1 MIVNIRKKQLL
12 YIFMVG
18 ILFWLFDAVI
28 DNLLY
33 KNFSLAGSFSFSGK
47 EFFLRSSSMLVIMVA
62 GVMIGIY
69 SNRLTESEG
78 RYRQLFDNLNDAIFI
93 TPALSSV
100 RDAKIVEANAEA
112 FLLLGYNLNELR
124 QFSLADL
131 APAAKLPELSAI
143 IRKLQ
148 VEKHALY
155 ETVQVAKD
163 GSQIP
168 VEIHA
173 HLVDLLGR
181 PAIMSLARN
190 ITERQQVENALRQS
204 EARFRAIFEGA
215 AIGMAMVDLEGRFV
229 AANPACQRDTG
240 YTEAELTGKHFS
252 ELTLSGDPDPELEK
266 FAALAAGKLDHYQ
279 IKKRF
284 QGKEGQVIWGNLTVS
299 LVRDPEGRPQFAIG
313 MVEDITARKGAED
326 ALRQAHDEMERRVLE
341 RTNEL
346 ALANLDLQFEVEER
360 RTAEAALRQSQE
372 QLQALTSQLLDA
384 QEAERRRISLELH
397 DELGQALLLLKFKL
411 SALVNKPEKKSQTL
425 DKEYDL
431 LLHELDGIIENV
443 RRLALDLSP
452 TILEELGL
460 SSALRFLLEQV
471 GKYSAIKVS
480 SLNID
485 EIDGLFAPHTEIN
498 IYRIFQESLANII
511 RHSQAQLISII
522 IKKQGNIVSFTVQDD
537 GSGFDV
543 DKILGRKAS
552 RRGLGLAAMQE
563 RLRIEGGEF
572 KIHSQ
577 EGAGT
582 RISFS
587 LPIPPEGMR
596 EAI

>member
-47 EFFLRSSSMLVIMVA
+47 EFFLRSSFMLVIMVA

-372 QLQALTSQLLDA
+372 QLQALTSQS
-384 QEAERRRISLELH
+384 RSGTFH
-397 DELGQALLLLKFKL
+397 
-411 SALVNKPEKKSQTL
+411 
-425 DKEYDL
+425 
-431 LLHELDGIIENV
+431 
-443 RRLALDLSP
+443 
-452 TILEELGL
+452 
-460 SSALRFLLEQV
+460 
-471 GKYSAIKVS
+471 
-480 SLNID
+480 
-485 EIDGLFAPHTEIN
+485 
-498 IYRIFQESLANII
+498 
-511 RHSQAQLISII
+511 
-522 IKKQGNIVSFTVQDD
+522 VQ
-537 GSGFDV
+537 
-543 DKILGRKAS
+543 
-552 RRGLGLAAMQE
+552 
-563 RLRIEGGEF
+563 
-572 KIHSQ
+572 
-577 EGAGT
+577 
-582 RISFS
+582 
-587 LPIPPEGMR
+587 P
-596 EAI
+596 

>member
-1 MIVNIRKKQLL
+1 MIIKLRKKQLL
-12 YIFMVG
+12 YIFTVG
-18 ILFWLFDAVI
+18 TLFWLFDAVI
-28 DNLLY
+28 DNLIY
-33 KNFSLAGSFSFSGK
+33 KHFSLAGSFSFSGN
-47 EFFLRSSSMLVIMVA
+47 EFFLRSLTMLVIMVA

-93 TPALSSV
+93 TPAFSSV
-100 RDAKIVEANAEA
+100 QDAKIVEANTEA
-112 FLLLGYNLNELR
+112 SLLLGYDLDELR

-131 APAAKLPELSAI
+131 APAANRPGLSAMI
-143 IRKLQ
+143 QRLQ

-155 ETVQVAKD
+155 KTVQVAKD

-181 PAIMSLARN
+181 PAIMSLVRN
-190 ITERQQVENALRQS
+190 ITERQQAENALLQS
-204 EARFRAIFEGA
+204 EARFRAIFDGA
-215 AIGMAMVDLEGRFV
+215 AIGMAVVDLEGRFV
-229 AANPACQRDTG
+229 AANPACQKDTG
-240 YTEAELTGKHFS
+240 YPEAALIGKHVS
-252 ELTLSGDPDPELEK
+252 ELSFPGDPDPELEM
-266 FAALAAGKLDHYQ
+266 FAALATGKLDHYQ
-279 IKKRF
+279 IEKRF

-326 ALRQAHDEMERRVLE
+326 ALRQAHAELERRVLE
-341 RTNEL
+341 RTTEL
-346 ALANLDLQFEVEER
+346 ALTNLDLQFEVEER
-360 RTAEAALRQSQE
+360 RTAEAALRQSKE

-397 DELGQALLLLKFKL
+397 DELGQALLLLKFKF
-411 SALVNKPEKKSQTL
+411 SALFNKSEKKSQTL
-425 DKEYDL
+425 KKDYDL
-431 LLHELDGIIENV
+431 LLHDLDGIIENV

-452 TILEELGL
+452 SILEELGL

-471 GKYSAIKVS
+471 GKYSAINLS
-480 SLNID
+480 SLDID
-485 EIDGLFAPHTEIN
+485 GIDGLFTPHTEVN
-498 IYRIFQESLANII
+498 IYRIFQESLTNIV
-511 RHSQAQLISII
+511 RHSQARKISIA
-522 IKKQGNIVSFTVQDD
+522 IKRQGDKVFFTVEDD

-543 DKILGRKAS
+543 DKILGREAS
-552 RRGLGLAAMQE
+552 RRGLGLAAIQE

-572 KIHSQ
+572 KIQSQ

-587 LPIPPEGMR
+587 LPIPPGGMR
-596 EAI
+596 EAV